1 MRSSEEGQAVV
12 EAAIVLP
19 AMVFLLLVALQ
30 LTQLQQARILAEYA
44 ASAAARA
51 GIVMNGDQTKMKQAA
66 TLAVLSGSGPSDGVS
81 ALAKTLLRFQA
92 GDAVLPP
99 FGLEQVRVYL
109 HNPVAPGVAPW
120 GKHLDRQ
127 GNDFDHRP

>member
-66 TLAVLSGSGPSDGVS
+66 TLAVLSGSGPPRGYRRSPRRFFVS
-81 ALAKTLLRFQA
+81 RRRGMPSSGPSASSKCACT
-92 GDAVLPP
+92 
-99 FGLEQVRVYL
+99 
-109 HNPVAPGVAPW
+109 
-120 GKHLDRQ
+120 
-127 GNDFDHRP
+127 

>member
-19 AMVFLLLVALQ
+19 AMVFLLLVALP

-92 GDAVLPP
+92 GEGVLRP
-99 FGLEQVRVYL
+99 FGPEQGPVYSP
-109 HNPVAPGVAPW
+109 NPVWPEP
-120 GKHLDRQ
+120 
-127 GNDFDHRP
+127 